1 MPAPS
6 TQPSCD
12 CLIVGAGPVG
22 MTAALELNRHGLN
35 CRIVDCAPRP
45 TDKSKALVVWGRSL
59 ELFEKS
65 GIASDLVASG
75 MWAKGASI
83 YGNGKR
89 RVHVCIADH
98 KANTAFPLPLMI
110 PQNETERVLN
120 ENLNRRKI
128 TVERSVELVEF
139 KQNQPAGDGT
149 AESVSATV
157 RHADGRTEQ
166 ITSSWLIG
174 CDGAHSVV
182 RKQLGLEFTGEAEPN
197 DWVLADVHI
206 DGEIANDEISA
217 YWHAD
222 GVVIFFPF
230 APGRFRVI
238 ADLGKAQGTG
248 KPADPTL
255 ADAQQIVDRRGPQGL
270 RLFDPVWL
278 SGFRINE
285 RKVSKYE
292 TGRVL
297 VAGDAAHIHSPAG
310 GQGMNTGMQDAFN
323 LAWKVALVHKGHGRA
338 TPLLESYTVERSAVG
353 EMVLHDAGMFTR
365 VAMLRNPVLQFMR
378 NHLMEFAGK
387 FSAVQEK
394 AIAHLTEMTVHY
406 EKSPLNADDAGN
418 VWSDAIKPGDRLPD
432 CDLSDVATGN
442 TVKLLATLRGTCHW
456 LLVMPSAEERSN
468 AATLFEQIRAT
479 IAPFAGTIRT
489 AMILPS
495 EGSSELPTDCD
506 AVLIDDA
513 GGLRTLLG
521 LRKSALALVRPDG
534 YLAFRGHAE
543 SCQALEKHLAKYLIP
558 TATPTGRAK
567 STPALAASR

>member
-1 MPAPS
+1 MP
-6 TQPSCD
+6 TQISKPNCD

-22 MTAALELNRHGLN
+22 MTAALELVRHGLQ

-45 TDKSKALVVWGRSL
+45 TDKSKALVLWGRTL
-59 ELFEKS
+59 ELFDKA
-65 GIASDLVASG
+65 GMAHDFVTAG

-98 KANTAFPLPLMI
+98 KTHTAFPLPLMI

-120 ENLNRRKI
+120 ENLNRRGI
-128 TVERSVELVEF
+128 TVERPVELMSFQQSPSVD
-139 KQNQPAGDGT
+139 DGSPNLVT
-149 AESVSATV
+149 AIV

-174 CDGAHSVV
+174 CDGAHSVA
-182 RKQLGLEFTGEAEPN
+182 RKHLGLQFTGEAEPN

-217 YWHAD
+217 YWHSD

-238 ADLGKAQGTG
+238 ADLGRAKGPE

-255 ADAQQIVDRRGPQGL
+255 AYAQQLVDRRGPQDL
-270 RLFDPVWL
+270 RLRDPVWL

-285 RKVSKYE
+285 RKVAQYSQ
-292 TGRVL
+292 GRVL
-297 VAGDAAHIHSPAG
+297 LAGDAGHIHSPAG

-323 LAWKVALVHKGHGRA
+323 LAWKVALVHKRQGRMS
-338 TPLLESYTVERSAVG
+338 PLLDSYTTERSAVG
-353 EMVLHDAGMFTR
+353 EMVLHDAGLFTR

-406 EKSPLNADDAGN
+406 PESELNADDPGHAWG
-418 VWSDAIKPGDRLPD
+418 DTIKPGDRLPD
-432 CDLSDVATGN
+432 CELSDMATGD
-442 TVKLLATLRGTCHW
+442 TVRLLAAMRGTCHW
-456 LLVMPSAEERSN
+456 LLVMPSADDISSTS
-468 AATLFEQIRAT
+468 AIVSQSHAVV
-479 IAPFAGTIRT
+479 APLGDLIRT
-489 AMILPS
+489 VMILPEAS
-495 EGSSELPTDCD
+495 VANLPSDCEFTLVDDTGEL
-506 AVLIDDA
+506 
-513 GGLRTLLG
+513 RNLLG
-521 LRKSALALVRPDG
+521 LRKSAIALIRPD
-534 YLAFRGHAE
+534 
-543 SCQALEKHLAKYLIP
+543 
-558 TATPTGRAK
+558 
-567 STPALAASR
+567 